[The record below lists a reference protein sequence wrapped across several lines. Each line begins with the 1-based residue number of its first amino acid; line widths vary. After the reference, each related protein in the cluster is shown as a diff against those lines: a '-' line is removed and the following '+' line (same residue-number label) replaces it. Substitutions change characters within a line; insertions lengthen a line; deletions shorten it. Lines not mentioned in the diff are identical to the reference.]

1 MPRDVNRH
9 VDAATIGA
17 CLAVG
22 LGIYILVVIA
32 AYVTQASII
41 FRTGGLSARPPA
53 TFPIEGVTFET
64 SDGLMLNGW
73 WLETAPH
80 GRTVLYFQGNRQSPS
95 EYRERLETLRRLNVS
110 ALIFDYRG
118 YGQSPSH
125 IREEEDIYLDGLAA
139 WDYLCRARAIAPE
152 DIILWGRSLGGAVAV
167 EVARRRP
174 VGGIVLESTFNSLG
188 DMAAYQYG
196 WLPARRLLRFQFDSG
211 AKVAQIR
218 APLIVIHSPED
229 RYIPIAQAQN
239 LFRQASPPKYFL
251 ETSGSHLDL
260 FEEREEHQRA
270 FRRQWQRL
278 ISRREDYPHAN

>member
-1 MPRDVNRH
+1 MPQAVNKR
-9 VDAATIGA
+9 VNIATIGT
-17 CLAVG
+17 CFIVG
-22 LGIYILVVIA
+22 LGIYVLVMIA
-32 AYVTQASII
+32 AYFTQASII
-41 FRTGGLSARPPA
+41 FSTGGLTARPPGV
-53 TFPIEGVTFET
+53 FPIAQVTFT
-64 SDGLMLNGW
+64 TADGLPLNGW
-73 WLETAPH
+73 WLNTAAAQC
-80 GRTVLYFQGNRQSPS
+80 TVIYFQGNRRSPS
-95 EYRERLETLRRLNVS
+95 EYRRRLRTLSQLDAN

-118 YGQSPSH
+118 YGQSPGH
-125 IREEEDIYLDGLAA
+125 IQEEEDIYRDGLAA
-139 WDYLCRARAIAPE
+139 WEYLCRERAIAPE

-174 VGGIVLESTFNSLG
+174 IGGIVLESTFNSLG

-229 RYIPIAQAQN
+229 RYIPIAQAQD

-278 ISRREDYPHAN
+278 ISRCEDYPHAN